1 VTRLSHAP
9 QRHDPYWDLDGS
21 GVRKSRLQRKAIR
34 RIVTLLGIVLIAIV
48 VTRLPPVD
56 PAVLMSPEGR
66 PLLAGALLCLL
77 GVSVLLALARMRYV
91 SRH

>member
-21 GVRKSRLQRKAIR
+21 SVRKSRFQRKAIR
-34 RIVTLLGIVLIAIV
+34 RIVAFLAIVMIAIII
-48 VTRLPPVD
+48 THLPPVD
-56 PAVLMSPEGR
+56 PSILTSPEGR
-66 PLLAGALLCLL
+66 PLLAGALACLL

>member
-21 GVRKSRLQRKAIR
+21 SVRKARVQRRAIR
-34 RIVTLLGIVLIAIV
+34 RILTLLGIVLIVIV
-48 VTRLPPVD
+48 VSHLPAVD
-56 PAVLMSPEGR
+56 PSVLTSPEGR

-77 GVSVLLALARMRYV
+77 GVSVMLALARMRYV